1 MGYNQYQ
8 TAEYLALH
16 GKAKQDQRKKPCLW
30 DLKYNGQNVAIGVP
44 YPVAVQTRKD
54 KVKSGW
60 RLKDFKITKHV

>member
-1 MGYNQYQ
+1 MTYNPYQ
-8 TAEYLALH
+8 QAHYIAIK
-16 GKAKQDQRKKPCLW
+16 GAKVKPKSCLW

-60 RLKDFKITKHV
+60 RLKDFKITKHP